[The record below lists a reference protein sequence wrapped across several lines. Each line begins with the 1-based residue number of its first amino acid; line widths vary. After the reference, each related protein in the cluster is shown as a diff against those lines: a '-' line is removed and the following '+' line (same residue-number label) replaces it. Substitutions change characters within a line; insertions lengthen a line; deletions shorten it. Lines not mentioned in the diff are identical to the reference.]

1 MINRTNVEHLVIA
14 LVLQA
19 LIALVTGDWLL
30 GALFSSGIFLGR
42 EHAKREYH
50 IGDPC
55 TLVGYEA
62 LDFWR
67 WSIDSLMDLI
77 LPVTGVILMVLLNL
91 LSTSRPLAG
100 RGTPVLAFDHLFQ

>member
-19 LIALVTGDWLL
+19 LIAVATGDWLL
-30 GALFSSGIFLGR
+30 GAMLSSGIFLGR
-42 EHAKREYH
+42 EHAQRECH
-50 IGDPC
+50 IGDPS

-67 WSIDSLMDLI
+67 WSRDSLMDLL
-77 LPVTGVILMVLLNL
+77 LPVAGVTLMVFLNL
-91 LSTSRPLAG
+91 
-100 RGTPVLAFDHLFQ
+100 

>member
-14 LVLQA
+14 LVLK
-19 LIALVTGDWLL
+19 ALVVVATGDWLL
-30 GALFSSGIFLGR
+30 GAMLSSGIFLGI
-42 EHAKREYH
+42 EHAQREYH

-67 WSIDSLMDLI
+67 WSRDSLMDLL
-77 LPVTGVILMVLLNL
+77 LPVAGVTLMVFLNL
-91 LSTSRPLAG
+91 
-100 RGTPVLAFDHLFQ
+100 

>member
-19 LIALVTGDWLL
+19 MIAAATGDWLV
-30 GALFSSGIFLGR
+30 GAVFSSGIFLGR
-42 EHAKREYH
+42 EHAQREYH
-50 IGDPC
+50 IGDPS

-67 WSIDSLMDLI
+67 WSRDNLMDLL
-77 LPVTGVILMVLLNL
+77 LPVAGVTLMVF
-91 LSTSRPLAG
+91 LSL
-100 RGTPVLAFDHLFQ
+100 